1 MGQKVNPI
9 GLRLGINRTWDSRWY
24 DDRNYAKLLA
34 EDLKIR
40 AFIEKRLAQA
50 GISRDR
56 HRAAGEAG
64 PDHDPHRPS
73 GRGDR
78 QEGPGDRGRSARSW
92 PR

>member
-40 AFIEKRLAQA
+40 A
-50 GISRDR
+50 S
-56 HRAAGEAG
+56 
-64 PDHDPHRPS
+64 S
-73 GRGDR
+73 
-78 QEGPGDRGRSARSW
+78 RSAW
-92 PR
+92 PRPASAAWSSSVRRRRPGSRSTRPVRAW